1 MIWKSYGTHF
11 AALLR
16 RGKSGPARRMAWAIG
31 DQALSSVTN
40 FLLSVAVARTVGP
53 VEFGAFS
60 LAFAV
65 YLVCVVIA
73 RALSTAALTIRYSGA
88 DTIAWRNATAAAAG
102 AAVVVGLVGG
112 VLVLVVAT
120 AIGGASGPVLQI
132 LAIGLAPLLLQD
144 AWRYAL
150 FAVGRA
156 RAAFMTDLVWLLGF
170 AASFGLVTMVLGE
183 PSVGALVAA
192 WVAGGAAGAV
202 LGAFLCGTAPKPLR
216 TLAWWK
222 KHREIV
228 TNLTAENLL
237 VSGGLPLT
245 LIGVTAISGLATAGA
260 LRAGQVLM
268 NMIHVP
274 SYGMSMFAIP
284 EAVRLRRRSRSAVL
298 TLSALI
304 GAILAM
310 LALAWGGILLLLP
323 LDAGRALLGDTW
335 ATARDVILPLSLL
348 TAALGV
354 QSGAKVGLRAYA
366 LTRRSLYARFVTSAL
381 MVAGGLGGA
390 AAGGAQGAAWGIAS
404 GVAIGTVLWWHQ
416 LLTPPTADGDAMN
429 THIDLGEA

>member
-1 MIWKSYGTHF
+1 MIWKLFGDRSADLF
-11 AALLR
+11 R
-16 RGKSGPARRMAWAIG
+16 RGKSGPARRLAWAIG
-31 DQALSSVTN
+31 DQALSSLTN

-60 LAFAV
+60 LALAV
-65 YLVCVVIA
+65 YVICVVMS

-88 DTIAWRNATAAAAG
+88 DTIVWRSATASAAG
-102 AAVVVGLVGG
+102 AAVVVGLVAGI
-112 VLVLVVAT
+112 LVLVVAT
-120 AIGGASGPVLQI
+120 LIGGTSKPVLQV

-170 AASFGLVTMVLGE
+170 GASFGLIAMVLSE
-183 PSVGALVAA
+183 ASVGALVAA

-202 LGAFLCGTAPKPLR
+202 LGAFLCGTAPRPLR

-222 KHREIV
+222 EHREIV
-228 TNLTAENLL
+228 TNLAAENLL

-268 NMIHVP
+268 NVIHVP
-274 SYGMSMFAIP
+274 SYGISMFAIP

-298 TLSALI
+298 SLSALI
-304 GAILAM
+304 GAILA
-310 LALAWGGILLLLP
+310 LFALAWGGMLLLLP

-354 QSGAKVGLRAYA
+354 QSGAIVGLRAYA
-366 LTRRSLYARFVTSAL
+366 LTRRSLHARFVTSAL
-381 MVAGGLGGA
+381 MVTGGLGGA

-404 GVAIGTVLWWHQ
+404 GVAIGTVHWWHQ
-416 LLTPPTADGDAMN
+416 LLTPPTADGDTMN
-429 THIDLGEA
+429 THIDIGEA